1 MMRAPSALRATAPWL
16 RWMLLG
22 ALMLACAPSDDALP
36 QAPIAAS
43 SSAHA
48 WWIRKQGPQW
58 LLEHVDRDVAQAAT
72 DRNPVRH
79 IAASF
84 DDEPTRLAA
93 FGDRVWVFFAHRER
107 CEVVTGRA
115 DWNPASGL
123 AFMVPAAMQLR
134 ASVPAPTVV
143 SAAAIDD
150 TVWVLVPGDAQAL
163 RLVGDRWRPVAL
175 PAESLQQGRR
185 HLCTVDGATRA
196 VWLLWQDA
204 SGQARR
210 WQWTGESWQ
219 ETPVSLPAGA
229 VPLGVDARL
238 AVMAGDPPVAGRV
251 VMRAFQASLP
261 VPSDATVLPWGDG
274 FAAVRVRGTEVD
286 WAECAAGADGFS
298 PWSALAEQRSVAGR
312 WFHVPVLGVLSLGA
326 LMLAFLVRSV
336 AGDAAPAVSLVI
348 MPKAQR
354 LLALLID
361 AAPAGGAALLA
372 FDADFERLLVPPF
385 WSLDLADAMPYL
397 FMTIGTVGFGAI
409 EEAVG
414 ARSLGKRLLGGAVLG
429 QDGVPAVWWRHVVR
443 NLFKGLVM
451 LSPLIAVPTVLSPR
465 GVGVP
470 ETITRTVVVRG

>member
-1 MMRAPSALRATAPWL
+1 MMRAPSALRDTAPWL

-84 DDEPTRLAA
+84 DDEPARLAA

-134 ASVPAPTVV
+134 ASVPVPAVV

-150 TVWVLVPGDAQAL
+150 TVWVLVPDAHEAL
-163 RLVGDRWRPVAL
+163 RLAGDQWRPIAL
-175 PAESLQQGRR
+175 PDAAQQVGRR
-185 HLCTVDGATRA
+185 DLCTVDDA
-196 VWLLWQDA
+196 VWLVWHGE

-210 WQWTGESWQ
+210 WKRVSDAWKDM
-219 ETPVSLPAGA
+219 PLSLPATAVSVRGGA
-229 VPLGVDARL
+229 RMA
-238 AVMAGDPPVAGRV
+238 AVVGDPRMVGRV
-251 VMRAFQASLP
+251 EMGVFQALAP

-274 FAAVRVRGTEVD
+274 FAAVRVRGTEVE

-372 FDADFERLLVPPF
+372 FNADFERLLVPPF

>member
-48 WWIRKQGPQW
+48 WWIRKQGPRW
-58 LLEHVDRDVAQAAT
+58 LLEHVDRGVAQSAT

-134 ASVPAPTVV
+134 ASVPAPAVV

-150 TVWVLVPGDAQAL
+150 TVWVLVPDAHEAL
-163 RLVGDRWRPVAL
+163 RLAGDQWRPIAL
-175 PAESLQQGRR
+175 PDAAQQVGRR
-185 HLCTVDGATRA
+185 DLCTVDDA
-196 VWLLWQDA
+196 VWLVWQGE

-210 WQWTGESWQ
+210 WKRVPDAWKDMPLSLPDTA
-219 ETPVSLPAGA
+219 VSLRGGA
-229 VPLGVDARL
+229 RMT
-238 AVMAGDPPVAGRV
+238 AVVGDPRMVGRV
-251 VMRAFQASLP
+251 EMGVFQALAP

-348 MPKAQR
+348 MPKVQR

-385 WSLDLADAMPYL
+385 WSLDLAEAMPYL

>member
-1 MMRAPSALRATAPWL
+1 MTRAPSALRAAAPWL

-22 ALMLACAPSDDALP
+22 ALMLACASSDDAPP

-58 LLEHVDRDVAQAAT
+58 LLEHVDRIVAQAAS

-79 IAASF
+79 VAASF
-84 DDEPTRLAA
+84 DDEPTGLAA

-150 TVWVLVPGDAQAL
+150 TVWVLVPDAHEAL
-163 RLVGDRWRPVAL
+163 RLAGDQWRPIAL
-175 PAESLQQGRR
+175 PDDAQQVGRR
-185 HLCTVDGATRA
+185 DLCAVDDAMWL
-196 VWLLWQDA
+196 VWQGE
-204 SGQARR
+204 SGHARR
-210 WQWTGESWQ
+210 WKRVSDAWQ
-219 ETPVSLPAGA
+219 DMPLSLPATA
-229 VPLGVDARL
+229 VALRGGTRMT
-238 AVMAGDPPVAGRV
+238 AVVGDPRMVGRV
-251 VMRAFQASLP
+251 EMGVFRGLVSA
-261 VPSDATVLPWGDG
+261 PSDATVLPWGDG
-274 FAAVRVRGTEVD
+274 FAAVRVRGAQVD

-298 PWSALAEQRSVAGR
+298 SWSVLAEQRSVAGR

-361 AAPAGGAALLA
+361 AAPAGVAALLA
-372 FDADFERLLVPPF
+372 FDSGFERLLVPPF

-429 QDGVPAVWWRHVVR
+429 QDGVPAVWWRHVIR

-470 ETITRTVVVRG
+470 ETITRTVVVRR

>member
-1 MMRAPSALRATAPWL
+1 MTHGVCALRSIAPWM
-16 RWMLLG
+16 RWMLL
-22 ALMLACAPSDDALP
+22 AAFMLAWTQVGDAQP
-36 QAPIAAS
+36 QATLAAS
-43 SSAHA
+43 SGAHA

-58 LLEHVDRDVAQAAT
+58 LLEHVDRDVTQAAK
-72 DRNPVRH
+72 DREPVRH

-84 DDEPTRLAA
+84 DDEPTCLAA
-93 FGDRVWVFFAHRER
+93 FGDRVWVFFAHRDR
-107 CEVVTGRA
+107 CEVVTGQA

-123 AFMVPAAMQLR
+123 GFMVPAAMQLR
-134 ASVPAPTVV
+134 ASVPAPGVE

-150 TVWVLVPGDAQAL
+150 TVWVLVPGAHEAL
-163 RLVGDRWRPVAL
+163 RLVGDRWRPVVL
-175 PAESLQQGRR
+175 PSESLQQGRR

-204 SGQARR
+204 SGHARR

-219 ETPVSLPAGA
+219 ETPVSLPLGA
-229 VPLGVDARL
+229 VPIGVDERL
-238 AVMAGDPPVAGRV
+238 VVMAGDPPMVGRV
-251 VMRAFQASLP
+251 VMRAFQACVP
-261 VPSDATVLPWGDG
+261 VPSDAAVLSWGDG
-274 FAAVRVRGTEVD
+274 FAAVRVRGAQVE
-286 WAECAAGADGFS
+286 WAECEAGAQGFS
-298 PWSALAEQRSVAGR
+298 PWIQLAEQRSVASR

-336 AGDAAPAVSLVI
+336 AGEAVSTVPLVT

-372 FDADFERLLVPPF
+372 FDADFERLLVPPL
-385 WSLDLADAMPYL
+385 WSLDLAEAMPYL

-409 EEAVG
+409 EESVG

-429 QDGVPAVWWRHVVR
+429 QDGVPAAWWRHVVR

-451 LSPLIAVPTVLSPR
+451 LSPLIALPTIISPR
-465 GVGVP
+465 GIGVP
-470 ETITRTVVVRG
+470 ETITRTQVVRG